1 MMNDFIVSGNS
12 QPTMTSREIA
22 DLVGSRHDDVKRSIE
37 RLSSDQLNDDGTV
50 KRHAVIVRPPLAD
63 EQSLDAMGR
72 PRTTQV
78 YVFSGEQGK
87 RDSIVVVAQLSP
99 EFTARLVDRWQEL
112 ESRVAAPAIPNFANP
127 AEAARAWAEQ
137 YELREAANQALA
149 IAAPKAEFVDRYV
162 DGTGLKGFRQV
173 CKLLNANESRF
184 RDFLTD
190 HRIMY
195 RLGGEWVPYQ
205 QHIDAGRFSVKT
217 GVSER
222 TGHAFTEAK
231 FTPKGVN
238 WVAGEWA
245 KHQLQEAA

>member
-1 MMNDFIVSGNS
+1 MNDLIVSGNS
-12 QPTMTSREIA
+12 QATMTSREIA
-22 DLVGSRHDDVKRSIE
+22 DLVEKRHDNVKRTIE
-37 RLSSDQLNDDGTV
+37 TLVERG
-50 KRHAVIVRPPLAD
+50 VIASPQIEEKPTD
-63 EQSLDAMGR
+63 GR
-72 PRTTQV
+72 PV
-78 YVFSGEQGK
+78 LEYVFSGEKGK
-87 RDSIVVVAQLSP
+87 RDSIIVVAQLSP

-162 DGTGLKGFRQV
+162 EGTGLKGFRQV
-173 CKLLNANESRF
+173 CKLLKANESRF

-190 HRIMY
+190 NRIMY

-238 WVAGEWA
+238 WIAGEWA
-245 KHQLQEAA
+245 KNQIQEAA

>member
-1 MMNDFIVSGNS
+1 MNQIAKIRTDIL
-12 QPTMTSREIA
+12 TMSSREIA
-22 DLVGSRHDDVKRSIE
+22 ELCEKRHDHVLRDIRNMLEELGITDPSLGASYRDASGRELPCFHLPKDLTITLIAGYNV
-37 RLSSDQLNDDGTV
+37 QV
-50 KRHAVIVRPPLAD
+50 RHR
-63 EQSLDAMGR
+63 
-72 PRTTQV
+72 
-78 YVFSGEQGK
+78 
-87 RDSIVVVAQLSP
+87 IVV
-99 EFTARLVDRWQEL
+99 RWQEL
-112 ESRVAAPAIPNFANP
+112 ETQPVSAALPNFANP